1 MKSCPQY
8 KPWASKQHA
17 EGPSY
22 DNLFIA
28 GITTPHRD
36 ITYHIHM
43 KYWPAV
49 EQMEG
54 ITILDKGKEW
64 DGHTSEDII
73 RRLYKTIFET
83 NK

>member
-1 MKSCPQY
+1 LI
-8 KPWASKQHA
+8 
-17 EGPSY
+17 
-22 DNLFIA
+22 NFIKKLLQIQDIYL
-28 GITTPHRD
+28 GDTPHRD